1 MCEVTRVVFG
11 YLNSTAADWSTLVIN
26 SQLAKVPSL
35 VTRSRSLS
43 LLGSLCKL
51 EKHAMSQVATE
62 LRIEDTTDV
71 LDVELS

>member
-11 YLNSTAADWSTLVIN
+11 YLDSAAADWSTLVIN

-51 EKHAMSQVATE
+51 EKHA
-62 LRIEDTTDV
+62 IEP
-71 LDVELS
+71 SGYRAMN